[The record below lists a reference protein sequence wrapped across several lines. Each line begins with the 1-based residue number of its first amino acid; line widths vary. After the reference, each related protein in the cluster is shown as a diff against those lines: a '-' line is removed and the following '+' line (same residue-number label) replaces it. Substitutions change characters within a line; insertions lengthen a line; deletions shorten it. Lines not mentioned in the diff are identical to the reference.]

1 MLYNSDF
8 KIQKERVLSTC
19 NCSKGIGTLSEKT
32 LHKIIKF
39 TVNDDES
46 THEIKIGKFYADCF
60 FNKTVFEIQTR
71 AFNKL
76 REKLDYFLKIYKTN
90 IIYPIPYKKNI
101 FWVNEQT
108 KEITEIRKSP
118 KTGSIY
124 DAILELY
131 KIKPFLK
138 NSNLSITFVFLN
150 IDEYR
155 YLNGWSKNRK
165 KGSTRIDRIPTELV
179 NLITIENILDYSIF
193 LPLDLPRQFTNKDL
207 SNIAKI
213 NLRKASVCTNI
224 LCSLNIIKIIE
235 KKGRSILYEKA

>member
-1 MLYNSDF
+1 MLCDSNF
-8 KIQKERVLSTC
+8 KIQKEKALSTYDY
-19 NCSKGIGTLSEKT
+19 SKGIGTLSEKT

-39 TVNDDES
+39 TINDDEN

-60 FNKTVFEIQTR
+60 FNNTIFEIQTR

-76 REKLDYFLKIYKTN
+76 REKLDYFLTLYKTN
-90 IIYPIPYKKNI
+90 IVYPIPYKKNI

-108 KEITEIRKSP
+108 KETVETRKSP

-138 NSNLSITFVFLN
+138 NNNLSITFIFFN

-179 NLITIENILDYSIF
+179 KIIKIENILDYSIF
-193 LPLDLPRQFTNKDL
+193 LPLDLPKQFTNKDL

-224 LCSLNIIKIIE
+224 LCSLI
-235 KKGRSILYEKA
+235 